1 MRRKHEHPDLADVQL
16 TDVTA
21 ALSDPIRVGL
31 MRVLSDGVERGW
43 SALQVPV
50 GKSTQS
56 HHLSV
61 LRAAGLIRTREEG
74 TRCYVVARSAEM
86 EQRFPALL
94 GSVLAAAGRDDVGAD
109 VSIKETA
116 TRSG

>member
-1 MRRKHEHPDLADVQL
+1 MRKKHEHPDLADVQL

-43 SALQVPV
+43 GALQVPV

-61 LRAAGLIRTREEG
+61 LRSAGLIRTREEG

-86 EQRFPALL
+86 EERFPELL
-94 GSVLAAAGRDDVGAD
+94 EAVLAAAGHDDVGAD
-109 VSIKETA
+109 VWIKETA
-116 TRSG
+116 TREG